1 MSRLSRETRANR
13 DYFAA
18 KLRAERQIVDV
29 IRKVK
34 EGKGDFVLVDA
45 RGREAFALGHIPGAL
60 CVPLPEL
67 DRLLPQLPRDRE
79 LVTYCWHDACQL
91 SARMALELCERGFFA
106 KEMNAGWKEWT
117 EQKLPIRKG
126 EAPAG
131 RVCCKCTGTPKTA
144 ELRRVSPI
152 RTPRTRAA

>member
-34 EGKGDFVLVDA
+34 EGEGDFVLVDT
-45 RGREAFALGHIPGAL
+45 RGREAYAAGHIPGAL
-60 CVPLPEL
+60 CVPLGEL

-79 LVTYCWHDACQL
+79 LVTYCWHGACQL
-91 SARMALELCERGFFA
+91 STRMALELCERGFFA

-117 EQKLPIRKG
+117 EQKLPIRRG
-126 EAPAG
+126 EAPSG
-131 RVCCKCTGTPKTA
+131 RIGCECSGPSRSA
-144 ELRRVSPI
+144 ELRKPSGV
-152 RTPRTRAA
+152 RTLRRKAA